1 MNEQAA
7 AQEKLDKLKIGISIG
22 DINGIGLE
30 VIIKTLANP
39 KIIDFCVPVLY
50 GSSKIVSYHK
60 NIVGIDFPFQ
70 QIRNAERVF
79 PDRVNI
85 VNCWQENVN
94 ILLGKPTDVSGKY
107 AYMALDFAVKEL
119 KAGNIDAL
127 VTAPINKEAMQMANF
142 PFPGHTEFLTQE
154 LGNGKESLM
163 LMVSEELRIGV
174 ATNHLPLR
182 EVAGKVTKELIAR
195 KLKTF
200 EETLRIDF
208 GVDRPTIAVLGMNPH
223 AGDGGVLGDEDDRII
238 RPAIIEAKK
247 HGMLA
252 MGPYPA
258 DGFFGAGY
266 YKKFDGILAIYHDQG
281 LIPFKLL
288 AFGSGINYT
297 AGLSAVRTSPDHGT
311 AYDIAG
317 KNEADPDSFREA
329 LFMAIEIA
337 KNRKEYYADR
347 ANALVR
353 RSKIKSES
361 GIEEEEEDLEDELE
375 DELED
380 DQAYEDEGYEEEEE
394 QP

>member
-297 AGLSAVRTSPDHGT
+297 AGLGAVRTSPDHGT

-380 DQAYEDEGYEEEEE
+380 DQAYEDEGYEEDEE
-394 QP
+394 Q